1 MKRILTFCILLLFV
15 PGLLGFSAHA
25 YDYQTVRV
33 GIEAEV
39 TLGGTV
45 TIIPS
50 VNCPIP
56 DKTVITLQDGEIGR
70 FDIDFSDPG
79 VFDYTVKTIP
89 DEIPDERELEFD
101 DTVYNVRIYV
111 TDADGALVA
120 TVIVSTGEEKY
131 SAERLVFVNKA
142 PGGDKP
148 TEKPTQQPTVKPTDK
163 AKETPAPQDSG
174 GSTDNKNK
182 NPQTGDDTRMEM
194 YFLFAMIASAGL
206 LALSIIYLLDTQ
218 KMINKKKGSDR

>member
-1 MKRILTFCILLLFV
+1 MKKILTFCIIFLLV
-15 PGLLGFSAHA
+15 PGLLSFSAYA

-45 TIIPS
+45 TIIPN

-79 VFDYTVKTIP
+79 VFDYTVKTVP
-89 DEIPDERELEFD
+89 DDRDIEFD
-101 DTVYNVRIYV
+101 DTVYNLKFYV
-111 TDADGALVA
+111 TDNDGRLQA
-120 TVIVSTGEEKY
+120 TTIASKGEEKY
-131 SAERLVFVNKA
+131 SRLIFVNTEK
-142 PGGDKP
+142 GGDEP
-148 TEKPTQQPTVKPTDK
+148 TTNPTDSSYK
-163 AKETPAPQDSG
+163 GDSPPDKKG
-174 GSTDNKNK
+174 
-182 NPQTGDDTRMEM
+182 NPKTGDDTRMEL

-206 LALSIIYLLDTQ
+206 LTLSIVYLIDTR
-218 KMINKKKGSDR
+218 KTINKKNKEDN

>member
-89 DEIPDERELEFD
+89 DERELEFD

-163 AKETPAPQDSG
+163 AKETTAPQDSG

-218 KMINKKKGSDR
+218 KMINNKKND

>member
-25 YDYQTVRV
+25 YDYQTVRF

-56 DKTVITLQDGEIGR
+56 DKTVITLKDGEIGR

-89 DEIPDERELEFD
+89 DERELEFD

-111 TDADGALVA
+111 TDADGALET
-120 TVIVSTGEEKY
+120 TVIISTGEEKY
-131 SAERLVFVNKA
+131 SDERLVFVNKA
-142 PGGDKP
+142 SEGDEA
-148 TEKPTQQPTVKPTDK
+148 TEKPTELPTIKPTDK
-163 AKETPAPQDSG
+163 AKETTAPQDSS

-182 NPQTGDDTRMEM
+182 NPQTGDDTRMEI

-206 LALSIIYLLDTQ
+206 LALSIIYLLETQ
-218 KMINKKKGSDR
+218 KMINKKKND

>member
-79 VFDYTVKTIP
+79 VFDYTVKTVP
-89 DEIPDERELEFD
+89 DDRDIEFD
-101 DTVYNVRIYV
+101 DTVYNLKFYV
-111 TDADGALVA
+111 TDNDGRLEMTLIA
-120 TVIVSTGEEKY
+120 SKGEEI
-131 SAERLVFVNKA
+131 
-142 PGGDKP
+142 P
-148 TEKPTQQPTVKPTDK
+148 VKLGIF
-163 AKETPAPQDSG
+163 PALAF
-174 GSTDNKNK
+174 
-182 NPQTGDDTRMEM
+182 M
-194 YFLFAMIASAGL
+194 GL
-206 LALSIIYLLDTQ
+206 IMNRAVAYVR
-218 KMINKKKGSDR
+218 GEFR